1 MWQTLAYYDTA
12 NITDLKSVIVQ
23 AQESG
28 GGGGIRCKFLILGD
42 LSLVQLRLRRNWKIP
57 TRKFAET
64 FVDGSL
70 EKRRPRK
77 RRKFRE
83 KSRRR
88 KSGANRQRR

>member
-12 NITDLKSVIVQ
+12 NITAVKSFIVQ

-28 GGGGIRCKFLILGD
+28 GWGVRCKFLFLGD
-42 LSLVQLRLRRNWKIP
+42 LSLVQLRLRRKSKIP

-77 RRKFRE
+77 RRNFRE